1 MGQVASGR
9 RREGVVAGGRRREGV
24 EAGGPRRDGVVI
36 ASQEAHMKEAVVG
49 SRRRKEVRASP
60 AARRKRKAAVRIG
73 PKMTGAVKNLA

>member
-1 MGQVASGR
+1 MGQVASSR

-36 ASQEAHMKEAVVG
+36 ASQEAVVG

-60 AARRKRKAAVRIG
+60 AARRKQKAAVRIG
-73 PKMTGAVKNLA
+73 SKMTGAVKNLA